1 MRQLQLLVELP
12 PASPAASVVVVVDFS
27 HASFMPQSKS
37 ESFSQSV
44 HAQAL
49 SLSHPLLLGLS
60 EVAVAVASC
69 H

>member
-1 MRQLQLLVELP
+1 MRQLQLLLELP
-12 PASPAASVVVVVDFS
+12 PASPSVVVVVVGFS